1 MKSSLETLR
10 PVSPAAPRESTA
22 NSPKTAIRKLER
34 SNPSERALAVAWR
47 SRRSAI
53 PSQRCLLVVSRC
65 SRAPSQP
72 SSESLALSMA
82 HIHLLVEGV
91 MLCCIPACCLRW
103 NLPGSHWQ
111 KNKDIFK
118 RLKQMQRIRSQSRLN
133 DRPTSDFLG
142 KERWSLQC
150 RWLRAPATTIWCSS
164 RASNSSPRRQSCYLE
179 QHSAGNSSAAR
190 IRAWKNWS
198 RWKET
203 ICAVL
208 IWDFLPGTI
217 SMASISTSG
226 SRNTAILPERLS
238 EWKLK
243 VPFPHVRILKEMS
256 TIKMFIFVT
265 LANEFHYCL
274 LPVLK
279 QLPLILPQ
287 ALKTEMNIMTSQK
300 QVWTAEQNI
309 FSCIKIFWSSFKR
322 SLDVW
327 EAGIF
332 YTQCSEFLSR
342 GQVFRILCS
351 KRYFSVISR
360 CYKK

>member
-47 SRRSAI
+47 SRRSAV

-142 KERWSLQC
+142 KER
-150 RWLRAPATTIWCSS
+150 
-164 RASNSSPRRQSCYLE
+164 
-179 QHSAGNSSAAR
+179 
-190 IRAWKNWS
+190 
-198 RWKET
+198 
-203 ICAVL
+203 
-208 IWDFLPGTI
+208 
-217 SMASISTSG
+217 
-226 SRNTAILPERLS
+226 
-238 EWKLK
+238 
-243 VPFPHVRILKEMS
+243 
-256 TIKMFIFVT
+256 
-265 LANEFHYCL
+265 
-274 LPVLK
+274 
-279 QLPLILPQ
+279 
-287 ALKTEMNIMTSQK
+287 
-300 QVWTAEQNI
+300 
-309 FSCIKIFWSSFKR
+309 
-322 SLDVW
+322 
-327 EAGIF
+327 
-332 YTQCSEFLSR
+332 
-342 GQVFRILCS
+342 
-351 KRYFSVISR
+351 
-360 CYKK
+360 